1 MGCTNCGTKKDGK
14 PGGCKSNGNC
24 GTFGCNKLN
33 SYDWLSPIVMP
44 AGHKVFDVVEIRFKG
59 SRKEFF
65 RNTDHLELFSGDSV
79 IVKTNNGWDMGQ
91 VALRGELVKL
101 HLKKAG
107 IQEND
112 KNIGIILRKATEE
125 DQQIAQQNKGKEKE
139 MLENARVIALELKL
153 AMKISDIELQGDGK
167 KVIFF
172 YTAENRVDF
181 RELIRRYA
189 NTFKTRIE
197 MRQISYRQEASRLGG
212 IGVCGRE
219 LCCSTWL
226 TDFKVVSISA
236 AKKQRLSINMLK
248 LSGQCGRL
256 KCCLNFEL
264 DTYLEALDEFP
275 EEDRLTLETQAGVAK
290 VQKVDL
296 LSRRMW
302 FAYPQSSNWIAL
314 DLKEVK
320 KIQAQN
326 KKGILPERLT
336 DSSVVEEVINSG
348 IEIGK
353 EDLVADKDITWLD
366 EKSKSKKE
374 KRNNK
379 GNRKQHFKKKRPQ
392 NQNGK
397 NRKPP
402 KKSN

>member
-1 MGCTNCGTKKDGK
+1 MGCTNCGTKSDGK
-14 PGGCKSNGNC
+14 PNGCKSNGNC

-33 SYDWLSPIVMP
+33 SFDWLSPVAMP
-44 AGHKVFDVVEIRFKG
+44 AGHKTFDVLEVRFKG

-65 RNTDHLELFSGDSV
+65 RTNNEIELFSGDPV
-79 IVKTNNGWDMGQ
+79 IVKTNNGWDMGH
-91 VALRGELVKL
+91 VALKGELVKL
-101 HLKKAG
+101 HLRKAG
-107 IQEND
+107 IDENSEH
-112 KNIGIILRKATEE
+112 IGQLLRKASEE
-125 DQQIAQQNKGKEKE
+125 EQKVAEKNKAKEKE
-139 MLENARVIALELKL
+139 MLEEARVIALELNL
-153 AMKISDIELQGDGK
+153 SMKISDIELQGDGK

-172 YTAENRVDF
+172 YTAEKRVDF

-189 NTFKTRIE
+189 DQFKTRIE

-226 TDFKVVSISA
+226 TDFKVVSVSA
-236 AKKQRLSINMLK
+236 AKKQRLSLNMLK

-275 EEDRLTLETQAGVAK
+275 QEDRLTLETQAGVAK

-296 LSRRMW
+296 LSRKMW
-302 FAYPQSSNWIAL
+302 FAYPQNSNWIAL

-320 KIQAQN
+320 KIQEQN
-326 KKGILPERLT
+326 KKGIKPERLAQG
-336 DSSVVEEVINSG
+336 SEIEESVTSG

-353 EDLVADKDITWLD
+353 DDLIADKDINWLD
-366 EKSKSKKE
+366 KKSKEKKQKSTSKK
-374 KRNNK
+374 R
-379 GNRKQHFKKKRPQ
+379 GNF
-392 NQNGK
+392 K
-397 NRKPP
+397 NRTP
-402 KKSN
+402 KNKRQDGGRSKNKFQ